1 MFVRFESLPRVAASL
16 VASVLFASVVL
27 GAAAS
32 VLPMA

>member
-16 VASVLFASVVL
+16 VFSVLFAGVML

-32 VLPMA
+32 VLPVA